1 MYGKTTATI
10 QHYMNVVLSNRL
22 STVKVINSKIKSK
35 IRFGCTFA
43 LLSVTLEPWAQ
54 CCSLLPSAFWRY
66 SPSYHS
72 HHIFLSRTGWS
83 NALDQQQAQH
93 GHGIQPYHVVWDSTL
108 CAALLRVRRL
118 QLGLVIAARVTAMP
132 QAKAARDGGERTA
145 CLSHWRM
152 VSARP
157 ATIFTLLTIFAS
169 LLCFQWRASQ
179 KEQLWI
185 EPGDLESATGAEGS
199 TGRSATI
206 SPLDFAHADE
216 RHKEDQA
223 AQGQRW
229 LGRSARSSA
238 VLQHDPRW
246 AVMVQSGSSSALRS
260 A

>member
-72 HHIFLSRTGWS
+72 HHIFLSRAGWS

-132 QAKAARDGGERTA
+132 QAEAARDGGERTA

-157 ATIFTLLTIFAS
+157 ATIFTLCSS
-169 LLCFQWRASQ
+169 LLLCSAFSGVHHKKSNCESNQVISKVQQVLKVARGAQQLFPRSISLTQTSVIKKTKLRKGNGGWGDQRDHQLCFNMT
-179 KEQLWI
+179 LV
-185 EPGDLESATGAEGS
+185 
-199 TGRSATI
+199 GR
-206 SPLDFAHADE
+206 
-216 RHKEDQA
+216 
-223 AQGQRW
+223 
-229 LGRSARSSA
+229 
-238 VLQHDPRW
+238 
-246 AVMVQSGSSSALRS
+246 
-260 A
+260 